1 MFSFKKSSYKNVFYE
16 MFFFLSCRFIC
27 FDFLFA
33 FFGVFFISI
42 FR

>member
-1 MFSFKKSSYKNVFYE
+1 MFSFKKSSYTNVCFYE
-16 MFFFLSCRFIC
+16 MFLFYLADLC

-33 FFGVFFISI
+33 FFGFFISI